1 MLLLKKQS
9 KYYFKFFASQG
20 AALTIFLM
28 LVVVLVSSCSKPV
41 KEVNTPDRI
50 LSIKS
55 ADASMLPQ
63 IRSSGLS
70 IKNRDGQLEDMLLT
84 LKKEGVNTIR
94 LRLWKDP
101 ANEHS
106 GFAEVKTLAQE
117 IKNNGLKVWLSVH
130 YSDTWADPGS
140 QLKPAAWNGINFTQ
154 LKDSVYNYSK
164 KIITEINPEY
174 IQVGNEIN
182 AGFLWPEGN
191 IANLAQMKDLLNQA
205 IKAVRD
211 NALQTKIMLHYAGH
225 ENAAD
230 FYSNLSGL
238 DFDIIALSYYPLWH
252 GKNLDLLQ
260 ASLISLGTQFNKPI
274 IIAETAYPFT
284 LQWNDYTNNIIG
296 SSNQILPEYPATS
309 QGQKDF
315 LSRIKKIVTN
325 SPKGIGFCY
334 WGAEW
339 IAYKGSLSTNGSP
352 WENQALWDFN
362 NQALPA
368 IGIFKD

>member
-1 MLLLKKQS
+1 MLLS
-9 KYYFKFFASQG
+9 KINSNCFFRFYVSKLDAFN
-20 AALTIFLM
+20 LFLM
-28 LVVVLVSSCSKPV
+28 LVVVLLNSCSKPV
-41 KEVNTPDRI
+41 KEVNSPGRI
-50 LSIKS
+50 LTIKS
-55 ADASMLPQ
+55 VDASMLPQ

-70 IKNRDGQLEDMLLT
+70 IKNKEGQLEDMLLT

-101 ANEHS
+101 SNEHS

-140 QLKPAAWNGINFTQ
+140 QLKPAVWNGLNFTQ

-191 IANLAQMKDLLNQA
+191 IAYLAQMKDLLNQA

-260 ASLISLGTQFNKPI
+260 SSLLSLGTQFNKPI
-274 IIAETAYPFT
+274 VIAETAYPFT
-284 LQWNDYTNNIIG
+284 LQWNDYTHNIIG
-296 SSNQILPEYPATS
+296 SSNQILPEYPATL

-315 LSRIKKIVTN
+315 LSRIKKIVSI
-325 SPKGIGFCY
+325 SPKGIG
-334 WGAEW
+334 
-339 IAYKGSLSTNGSP
+339 LSTNGSP